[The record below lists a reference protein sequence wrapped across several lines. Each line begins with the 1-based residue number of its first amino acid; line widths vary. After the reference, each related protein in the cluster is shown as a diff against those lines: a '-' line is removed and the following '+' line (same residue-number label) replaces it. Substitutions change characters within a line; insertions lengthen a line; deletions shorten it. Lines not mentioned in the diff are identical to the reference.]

1 MADAGWENRIVE
13 QREMAVSELQENPHN
28 WRLHPASQEGALAD
42 LLSQVG
48 VVQGVVFNQRTGCLV
63 DGHLRV
69 RMAVKAK
76 RETLPVTVV
85 DLSEDEEKLVLATLD
100 PIGALA
106 GANGKILEDII
117 DSTAMPE
124 GALSA
129 LTDSIL
135 APFRAPTDPVGEWGK
150 ISDYESG
157 NLAHRSVTVH
167 FRDDEAVAR
176 FENLLS
182 LSMSKNAKFT
192 WFPPEKR
199 TSQIDKTAGA
209 E

>member
-48 VVQGVVFNQRTGCLV
+48 VVQGVVFNRRTGRLV

-69 RMAVKAK
+69 KMAVKAK

-100 PIGALA
+100 PISALA
-106 GANGKILEDII
+106 VADTDKLDSLIAAVTLPDESPVRAALEAMLPKFQPGEVDAPPPI
-117 DSTAMPE
+117 DEP
-124 GALSA
+124 
-129 LTDSIL
+129 
-135 APFRAPTDPVGEWGK
+135 
-150 ISDYESG
+150 
-157 NLAHRSVTVH
+157 
-167 FRDDEAVAR
+167 
-176 FENLLS
+176 
-182 LSMSKNAKFT
+182 SKNKCPNCGHEF
-192 WFPPEKR
+192 
-199 TSQIDKTAGA
+199 
-209 E
+209 